1 MKKKILLEN
10 KNKTMEKITNL
21 KFFTRKNNLKKI
33 IKIEIAINVV

>member
-21 KFFTRKNNLKKI
+21 KFSTN
-33 IKIEIAINVV
+33 IKTI